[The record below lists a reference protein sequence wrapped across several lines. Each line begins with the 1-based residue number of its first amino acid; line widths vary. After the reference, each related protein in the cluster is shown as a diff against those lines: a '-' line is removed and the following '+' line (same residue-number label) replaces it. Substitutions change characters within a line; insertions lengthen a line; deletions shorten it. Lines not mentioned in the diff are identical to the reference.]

1 MELTLY
7 LENGKTLRFEN
18 VTNIKLDSYVTSM
31 VTFNYVS
38 VSDGKKKKASFTFNS
53 VIGISV
59 DEEDFDV
66 NSLF

>member
-18 VTNIKLDSYVTSM
+18 VTGLERDLRYKNIL
-31 VTFNYVS
+31 TFNYVS
-38 VSDGKKKKASFTFNS
+38 VEDGEKGKVFLSIRN
-53 VIGISV
+53 VIGLSV
-59 DEEDFDV
+59 DKEDFDV

>member
-18 VTNIKLDSYVTSM
+18 VTNIKQDSYITSM
-31 VTFNYVS
+31 VEFKYIS
-38 VSDGKKKKASFTFNS
+38 VSDGKKKRACFSLNS
-53 VIGISV
+53 VIGIST
-59 DEEDFDV
+59 DKEDFDV

>member
-18 VTNIKLDSYVTSM
+18 VTNIKQDSYITGM
-31 VTFNYVS
+31 VTFKYIS
-38 VSDGKKKKASFTFNS
+38 ASDGKKKIASFGLNS
-53 VIGISV
+53 LIGISV
-59 DEEDFDV
+59 DKEDFDV

>member
-38 VSDGKKKKASFTFNS
+38 AFDGKKKKASFAFNS
-53 VIGISV
+53 FIGLSV
-59 DEEDFDV
+59 DKEDFDV

>member
-1 MELTLY
+1 MELIIFLKNGNTL
-7 LENGKTLRFEN
+7 KFED

-38 VSDGKKKKASFTFNS
+38 ASDGKKKKASFTFNS

>member
-1 MELTLY
+1 MELTLF

-38 VSDGKKKKASFTFNS
+38 ASDGKKKKSEF
-53 VIGISV
+53 
-59 DEEDFDV
+59 
-66 NSLF
+66 

>member
-38 VSDGKKKKASFTFNS
+38 ASDGKKKRAIFSFNS
-53 VIGISV
+53 LIGLSV
-59 DEEDFDV
+59 DKEDFDV

>member
-18 VTNIKLDSYVTSM
+18 VTNLEQESYVTNL

-38 VSDGKKKKASFTFNS
+38 ASDGKKKRACFSLNS
-53 VIGISV
+53 VIGIST
-59 DEEDFDV
+59 DKEDFDV

>member
-18 VTNIKLDSYVTSM
+18 VTNIKQDSYITSM
-31 VTFNYVS
+31 VTFNYIS
-38 VSDGKKKKASFTFNS
+38 ASDGKKKKASFSFNS
-53 VIGISV
+53 LIGISV
-59 DEEDFDV
+59 DKEDFDV

>member
-31 VTFNYVS
+31 VTWNYTS
-38 VSDGKKKKASFTFNS
+38 ASDGKKKKASFTFNS

>member
-18 VTNIKLDSYVTSM
+18 VTNLEQESYVTSL

-38 VSDGKKKKASFTFNS
+38 ASDGKKKRAIFSLNS
-53 VIGISV
+53 VIGIST
-59 DEEDFDV
+59 DKEDFDV

>member
-18 VTNIKLDSYVTSM
+18 VTNIKQDSYITSM
-31 VTFNYVS
+31 VTFKYIS
-38 VSDGKKKKASFTFNS
+38 ASDGKKKIVSFGLNS
-53 VIGISV
+53 LIGISV
-59 DEEDFDV
+59 DKEDFDV